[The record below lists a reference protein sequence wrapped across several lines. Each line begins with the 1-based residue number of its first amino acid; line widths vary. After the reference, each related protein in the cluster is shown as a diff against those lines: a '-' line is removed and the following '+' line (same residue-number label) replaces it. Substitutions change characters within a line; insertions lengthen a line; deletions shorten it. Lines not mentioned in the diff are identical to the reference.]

1 VADCLLLS
9 AFTMKNALTAT
20 LVSLAIAGCGVSMAG
35 GEQGQGG
42 PDGEEH
48 GTPENPIPAKTGPY
62 TVVNTVDFTIE
73 AILPPQAELIV
84 STVREFSTNPARALV
99 SAADHAGVPA
109 VGALYGVIPGVI
121 KDRLEGWINDEI
133 NKIKIGGK
141 PITEYAGEIAMYAD
155 LALTQFAVDSTLDI
169 QGSTATH
176 RITGLDLHPAGID
189 FKLAIGGLAGDVLTQ
204 TPEVFLAEAGALS
217 FGEQHFGL
225 NYGEYAWQGIDAIS
239 TQLLGQG
246 VRGTLG
252 KAINCPNLAQNIA
265 NKCVLGVCVGHKTE
279 LTSICEGGL
288 DAIVNFAHDRMAA
301 LRLEVLH
308 LGSGAARL
316 VDDDGDG
323 VGDRIVDGTWQ
334 AELNLGAGLR
344 HAPASFTG
352 TR

>member
-1 VADCLLLS
+1 VADCLLLP
-9 AFTMKNALTAT
+9 AFTMTNALTAT
-20 LVSLAIAGCGVSMAG
+20 LVSFAIAGCGASTTG
-35 GEQGQGG
+35 GGA
-42 PDGEEH
+42 GEEGQENGG

-84 STVREFSTNPARALV
+84 ATIRELSTNPAHALITI
-99 SAADHAGVPA
+99 ADAAGVPA
-109 VGALYGVIPGVI
+109 VGALYSVIPGII

-133 NKIKIGGK
+133 NKLKIGGK

-155 LALTQFAVDSTLDI
+155 IALTQFAVDSTLDI
-169 QGSTATH
+169 QGATATH
-176 RITGLDLHPAGID
+176 RITALDLHPAGID
-189 FKLAIGGLAGDVLTQ
+189 FKLAIGGLAGDILTQ
-204 TPEVFLAEAGALS
+204 TPDVTVAEAGALT

-252 KAINCPNLAQNIA
+252 KAMNCPNLAQTIA
-265 NKCVLGVCVGHKTE
+265 NKCVLAVCVGHKTE
-279 LTSICEGGL
+279 LTGICEGGL

-308 LGSGAARL
+308 LAAGTSRL

-323 VGDRIVDGTWQ
+323 VGDRIVDGKWQ
-334 AELNLGAGLR
+334 AEMNLGLGLR
-344 HAPASFTG
+344 HTTAAFAG
-352 TR
+352 VR